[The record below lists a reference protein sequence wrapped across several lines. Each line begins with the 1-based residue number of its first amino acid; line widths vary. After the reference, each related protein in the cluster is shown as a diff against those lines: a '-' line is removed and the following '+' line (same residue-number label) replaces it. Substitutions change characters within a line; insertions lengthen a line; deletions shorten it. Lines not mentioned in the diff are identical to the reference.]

1 MNMSIPT
8 QKMSEKRER
17 GKKKSLIQNTGY
29 FDMRGIRI
37 NRGGGGKFRVHE
49 GGKLGYIIFLPQ
61 PF

>member
-37 NRGGGGKFRVHE
+37 IRGGGE
-49 GGKLGYIIFLPQ
+49 NLGSTRGEN
-61 PF
+61 